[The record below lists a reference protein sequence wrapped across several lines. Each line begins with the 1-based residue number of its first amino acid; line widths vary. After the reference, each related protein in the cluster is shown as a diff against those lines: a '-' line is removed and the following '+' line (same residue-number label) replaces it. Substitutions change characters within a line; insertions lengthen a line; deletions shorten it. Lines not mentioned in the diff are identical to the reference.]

1 MHHHAINIL
10 QMNLTV
16 RTVDITNKQNI
27 KLVIEY
33 GIFDHT
39 FTILYILLLY
49 KDVPLD
55 RYCIKKNA
63 CLLQQ
68 NYLSF
73 LKIITFRV
81 IILLCFLL

>member
-16 RTVDITNKQNI
+16 RTVDITNKPNI

-55 RYCIKKNA
+55 RYCIKKTLV
-63 CLLQQ
+63 C
-68 NYLSF
+68 YSE
-73 LKIITFRV
+73 
-81 IILLCFLL
+81 IILAF